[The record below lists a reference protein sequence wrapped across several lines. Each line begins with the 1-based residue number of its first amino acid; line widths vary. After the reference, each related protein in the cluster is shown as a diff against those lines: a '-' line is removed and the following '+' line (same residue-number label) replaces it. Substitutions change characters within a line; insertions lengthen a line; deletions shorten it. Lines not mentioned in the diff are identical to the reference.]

1 MTDLLR
7 EYLPTAPDLGLYV
20 APDIPQAKLRAALAD
35 YAPEVDAEDVV
46 ALYDATRLGSAKD
59 GAVFL
64 ADRLV
69 FQNNDLQPA
78 RVVRYED
85 IVGVRAKR
93 KLLGGREVQIDL
105 NRARATVTE
114 TLDFSGQPGAA
125 EYVERFLQQVLSH
138 GVRRPDTRAPFEDP
152 TADTSDRRAVEDA
165 LDRLVALGR
174 LTEGRAPPDA
184 GRARLKRP
192 RRGTSKVASPFRP
205 TNQETSGVEVPH
217 GPQWKGSTRGDVLLA
232 ASTALRSCRMVTVL
246 APASSV

>member
-1 MTDLLR
+1 MDALLR

-20 APDIPQAKLRAALAD
+20 VPDVPASKLRAALAD
-35 YAPEVDAEDVV
+35 YAPDVDPADVL

-105 NRARATVTE
+105 NRGRATVTE

-125 EYVERFLQQVLSH
+125 EYVERFLQQVLAV
-138 GVRRPDTRAPFEDP
+138 GVRAAPEPAADP
-152 TADTSDRRAVEDA
+152 TAHATDRRAVEDA

-174 LTEGRAPPDA
+174 LTAGDRRRMLDA
-184 GRARLKRP
+184 LDEA
-192 RRGTSKVASPFRP
+192 
-205 TNQETSGVEVPH
+205 H
-217 GPQWKGSTRGDVLLA
+217 
-232 ASTALRSCRMVTVL
+232 
-246 APASSV
+246 

>member
-20 APDIPQAKLRAALAD
+20 APDLPTSKLRAALAD
-35 YAPEVDAEDVV
+35 YAQDVDPADVV

-78 RVVRYED
+78 RTVRYED
-85 IVGVRAKR
+85 VVGVRSKR

-105 NRARATVTE
+105 NRGRATVTE

-125 EYVERFLQQVLSH
+125 EYVERFLQQALAH
-138 GVRRPDTRAPFEDP
+138 GARVEAPASDP
-152 TADTSDRRAVEDA
+152 SAEGATDRRAVEAA

-174 LTEGRAPPDA
+174 LADA
-184 GRARLKRP
+184 DRQRML
-192 RRGTSKVASPFRP
+192 
-205 TNQETSGVEVPH
+205 
-217 GPQWKGSTRGDVLLA
+217 D
-232 ASTALRSCRMVTVL
+232 ALR
-246 APASSV
+246 

>member
-20 APDIPQAKLRAALAD
+20 APDLPASKLRAALAD
-35 YAPEVDAEDVV
+35 YAPDVDPDAVV

-78 RVVRYED
+78 RTVRYED
-85 IVGVRAKR
+85 VVGVRSKR

-105 NRARATVTE
+105 NRGRATVTE
-114 TLDFSGQPGAA
+114 TLDFSAQPGAA
-125 EYVERFLQQVLSH
+125 EYVERVLQQVLAR
-138 GVRRPDTRAPFEDP
+138 GARPAPDP
-152 TADTSDRRAVEDA
+152 TGDGATDRKAVEAA

-174 LTEGRAPPDA
+174 LAATDRQ
-184 GRARLKRP
+184 RML
-192 RRGTSKVASPFRP
+192 
-205 TNQETSGVEVPH
+205 
-217 GPQWKGSTRGDVLLA
+217 DVL
-232 ASTALRSCRMVTVL
+232 
-246 APASSV
+246 P

>member
-20 APDIPQAKLRAALAD
+20 APDIPASKLQAALAD
-35 YAPEVDAEDVV
+35 YAPGVDPDAVV

-64 ADRLV
+64 EDRLV

-78 RVVRYED
+78 RTVRYED
-85 IVGVRAKR
+85 VVGVRSKR

-125 EYVERFLQQVLSH
+125 EYVERFLQQALVVGARASQP
-138 GVRRPDTRAPFEDP
+138 PDDP
-152 TADTSDRRAVEDA
+152 TTGGATDRRAVEAA

-174 LTEGRAPPDA
+174 LAEADRAA
-184 GRARLKRP
+184 ML
-192 RRGTSKVASPFRP
+192 
-205 TNQETSGVEVPH
+205 GVL
-217 GPQWKGSTRGDVLLA
+217 D
-232 ASTALRSCRMVTVL
+232 
-246 APASSV
+246 

>member
-20 APDIPQAKLRAALAD
+20 VPDIPDSKLRAALAD
-35 YAPEVDAEDVV
+35 YAPDVDPAAVV

-78 RVVRYED
+78 RTVRYED
-85 IVGVRAKR
+85 VVGVRSKR
-93 KLLGGREVQIDL
+93 KLLGGREVEIDL
-105 NRARATVTE
+105 NRGRATVTE

-125 EYVERFLQQVLSH
+125 EYVERLLQQVLAV
-138 GVRRPDTRAPFEDP
+138 GARAEASAP
-152 TADTSDRRAVEDA
+152 TAADGATDRRAVEDA

-174 LTEGRAPPDA
+174 LADA
-184 GRARLKRP
+184 DRQRML
-192 RRGTSKVASPFRP
+192 
-205 TNQETSGVEVPH
+205 
-217 GPQWKGSTRGDVLLA
+217 D
-232 ASTALRSCRMVTVL
+232 AL
-246 APASSV
+246 

>member
-20 APDIPQAKLRAALAD
+20 VPDIPASKLRAALAD
-35 YAPEVDAEDVV
+35 YAPDVDPAAVV

-78 RVVRYED
+78 RTVRYED
-85 IVGVRAKR
+85 VVGVRAKR

-105 NRARATVTE
+105 NRGRATVTE

-125 EYVERFLQQVLSH
+125 EYVERLLQQVLTV
-138 GVRRPDTRAPFEDP
+138 GARAEPPAPDTAEGA
-152 TADTSDRRAVEDA
+152 TDRRAVEEA

-174 LTEGRAPPDA
+174 LADA
-184 GRARLKRP
+184 DRQRML
-192 RRGTSKVASPFRP
+192 
-205 TNQETSGVEVPH
+205 
-217 GPQWKGSTRGDVLLA
+217 D
-232 ASTALRSCRMVTVL
+232 AL
-246 APASSV
+246 

>member
-1 MTDLLR
+1 MESFLR

-20 APDIPQAKLRAALAD
+20 APDVPAPKLRAALAD
-35 YAPEVDAEDVV
+35 YAPDVDPADVL

-85 IVGVRAKR
+85 VVGVRAKR

-105 NRARATVTE
+105 NRGRATVTE

-125 EYVERFLQQVLSH
+125 EYVERFLQQVLAH
-138 GVRRPDTRAPFEDP
+138 GVRSPVPPDDP
-152 TADTSDRRAVEDA
+152 TADDSDRRAVEAA

-174 LTEGRAPPDA
+174 LTTGGRQRMLDA
-184 GRARLKRP
+184 L
-192 RRGTSKVASPFRP
+192 
-205 TNQETSGVEVPH
+205 
-217 GPQWKGSTRGDVLLA
+217 
-232 ASTALRSCRMVTVL
+232 
-246 APASSV
+246 